1 MFRNVWQVVKALIGR
16 QDGRV
21 PADPELHQSSFSLT
35 AATLPD
41 LRGPEA
47 DIAPAATISRRRPCP
62 LPAGQSL
69 RQVPHSIGAQ
79 TGELRRPA
87 AKPVQPRKLLAGR
100 IAIVAKLNGPAA
112 AKRSSR
118 KTVAPAGKP
127 VPRTAAKRK
136 VRSSK
141 PQAWI
146 IASRRAAAAPQ
157 AVKRPTAR
165 ILCFPQAPRTTAL
178 RPRKAA

>member
-35 AATLPD
+35 SAALPD
-41 LRGPEA
+41 LECPA
-47 DIAPAATISRRRPCP
+47 PDTAPALTSTRRRPCP
-62 LPAGQSL
+62 LPPGQSL
-69 RQVPHSIGAQ
+69 RQAPHSNAAEIGS
-79 TGELRRPA
+79 LPA
-87 AKPVQPRKLLAGR
+87 AKPFKRRKLLAGR
-100 IAIVAKLNGPAA
+100 LATVAKLNGPAA
-112 AKRSSR
+112 AKRTSR
-118 KTVAPAGKP
+118 KTIAPAGKA
-127 VPRTAAKRK
+127 VPRAAAKRK
-136 VRSSK
+136 VRSAR

-146 IASRRAAAAPQ
+146 IAGRRAAAAAPP

-165 ILCFPQAPRTTAL
+165 ILAFPQGQRAAAQ